1 MKLNGVRLAINVDSI
16 TRSNIATKNE
26 NDTALKS
33 NSSEKEK
40 KSDETPS
47 NKHLKK
53 FVEYVSYLKFLVTL
67 VARDVNVRIDS
78 KDDQDPI
85 SAATFEAAG
94 KYINFRVNPI
104 SDRLCMSHHQIEYD

>member
-26 NDTALKS
+26 NDIALQS
-33 NSSEKEK
+33 NSNEKEK
-40 KSDETPS
+40 NSDETPS

-94 KYINFRVNPI
+94 KHISFPI
-104 SDRLCMSHHQIEYD
+104 KC